1 MFVKYARRD
10 ENAGSVRSTA
20 SFHKIQFC
28 VYCYRKFTVLSKSSI
43 IFRIHLSVVLR
54 PLARSRRARVYR
66 TLGVVVAS
74 VARNAAIRCM
84 FNSHFLYETN
94 GMHKYFRWCSRP
106 RREDSPMRLPVAR
119 RASVPNYRVGS
130 WIRLPRD
137 AARRGTEASVASPVV
152 TPLMNLCICI
162 LERGSRHPDAEEE
175 DEDEEEEEE
184 EGSSFLRSVA
194 ASFYPLARLGALER
208 CRGFVPTE

>member
-1 MFVKYARRD
+1 M
-10 ENAGSVRSTA
+10 
-20 SFHKIQFC
+20 
-28 VYCYRKFTVLSKSSI
+28 
-43 IFRIHLSVVLR
+43 
-54 PLARSRRARVYR
+54 
-66 TLGVVVAS
+66 
-74 VARNAAIRCM
+74 
-84 FNSHFLYETN
+84 
-94 GMHKYFRWCSRP
+94 
-106 RREDSPMRLPVAR
+106 
-119 RASVPNYRVGS
+119 
-130 WIRLPRD
+130 
-137 AARRGTEASVASPVV
+137 ASPVV